1 MSYVF
6 PDFPDGVFAHWYTG
20 ELRCPMGELLNYV
33 HGGYGS
39 TYEQDL
45 FIEVENGVVVN
56 ERVEG
61 NGVGTGKGGNGYSV
75 GAMTVFGRG

>member
-1 MSYVF
+1 
-6 PDFPDGVFAHWYTG
+6 
-20 ELRCPMGELLNYV
+20 MGELLNYV

-45 FIEVENGVVVN
+45 FIEVEKGVVLS
-56 ERVEG
+56 ERIEG
-61 NGVGTGKGGNGYSV
+61 NGVGTGKGGKGYSV